1 MKQTLHI
8 FLKDLRYLRVEIPV
22 FFLLIAI
29 FALRGENEYVSDA
42 VEIVALYLVARMVHA
57 EAIPGDRQY
66 WLTRPYRPMSLLGA
80 KLLFIGAVVCL
91 PLGIAQAAMAVR
103 LGFPLAQEMPGLL
116 WSQLLFFF
124 AAALPVSALAAVT
137 EGLVPFVS
145 AVLVLG
151 VTAMFGESVFHHP
164 PPTVEWIGD
173 CLFAAATIGIA
184 VTVLLWQYR
193 DRRTLFSRLFGLIA
207 YYAVLALYIFLP
219 ASLSLRAQTWL
230 SKNPDMASAVRVS
243 VKPDRDRVSS
253 FNTTQVSATVPVPLA
268 VSRLPDGVETRAD
281 SLLISFIWPD
291 RSWSPSARSG
301 ITSHVPDKG
310 EAILDTLV
318 QMDYGLFRA
327 ERTAPLT
334 IRGSVYLTLF
344 GEAERRTIPLK
355 QGPKNV
361 QDGLQCFSGAF
372 AGGDYMLCRSMFRWP
387 ASLVSAEGTVA
398 EFGDSTIS
406 YSPFPAELDLNPLQI
421 RWAESV
427 HAEEATIL
435 TKKPLAHLRREFE
448 RTGLK
453 LEDFEPRP
461 VPLPQ
466 LMRRDRKGPALLR
479 RP

>member
-8 FLKDLRYLRVEIPV
+8 FRKDLRYLRVEIPV

-42 VEIVALYLVARMVHA
+42 AEIAALYLVVRMIHA

-66 WLTRPYRPMSLLGA
+66 WLTRPYRPLSLLGA
-80 KLLFIGAVVCL
+80 KLLFIATVVCL

-103 LGFPLAQEMPGLL
+103 LGFPLAEEIPGLL
-116 WSQLLFFF
+116 WSQFLFFF
-124 AAALPVSALAAVT
+124 AAALPVAALAAVT

-151 VTAMFGESVFHHP
+151 VTAMFGESTFHHP

-173 CLFAAATIGIA
+173 CVFGAATLCIA

-219 ASLSLRAQTWL
+219 SSLPLRVQTWL
-230 SKNPDMASAVRVS
+230 SKNPAMASAVRVS
-243 VKPDRDRVSS
+243 VKPDRDRMPS
-253 FNTTQVSATVPVPLA
+253 FNTTQASRTVPVPFA
-268 VSRLPDGVETRAD
+268 VSGLPEGVEARAD
-281 SLLISFIWPD
+281 SLSVSFTWPD
-291 RSWSPSARSG
+291 RSWAPSANSG
-301 ITSHVPDKG
+301 MTSHLPNKG

-318 QMDYGLFRA
+318 QMDYALYRA

-344 GEAERRTIPLK
+344 GEAERRRIPLK
-355 QGPKNV
+355 QGPQNV

-372 AGGDYMLCRSMFRWP
+372 AGGDYFLCRSMFRWP
-387 ASLVSAEGTVA
+387 ARLVSAEGTVA
-398 EFGDSTIS
+398 EFGESTIS
-406 YSPFPAELDLNPLQI
+406 YSPFPAELNLNPLQI
-421 RWAESV
+421 RWAESA
-427 HAEEATIL
+427 HADEATIL
-435 TKKPLAHLRREFE
+435 TKRPLAHLRRDFE
-448 RTGLK
+448 QTGLR

-461 VPLPQ
+461 LFAPF
-466 LMRRDRKGPALLR
+466 RGRD
-479 RP
+479 